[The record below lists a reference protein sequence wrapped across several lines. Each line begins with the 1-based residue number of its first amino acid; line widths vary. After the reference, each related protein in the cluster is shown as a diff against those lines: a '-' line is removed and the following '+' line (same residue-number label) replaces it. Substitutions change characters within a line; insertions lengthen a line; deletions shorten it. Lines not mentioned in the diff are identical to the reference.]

1 MTSTKIIHDAQRWFA
16 WTAPD
21 GCTSDGEFSA
31 GNAAIPED
39 IVVLMVL
46 REDGSYENLHSRD
59 YYFRDGH
66 LFGCSHDLE
75 FIQQRFPNAQIAHGK
90 TVGTK
95 QWNKTLFAA
104 LGGPLDCARV
114 VMNQTSEAG
123 SIA

>member
-16 WTAPD
+16 WTA
-21 GCTSDGEFSA
+21 GNTSDGEFSA
-31 GNAAIPED
+31 GNGPIPNN

-66 LFGCSHDLE
+66 LFGCSHSIE
-75 FIQQRFPNAQIAHGK
+75 FIKEKFPNAQITEGK

-114 VMNQTSEAG
+114 VMSQSKESG
-123 SIA
+123 SLV